1 MPAQE
6 TGSAYYALRVFNP
19 CLRFGILRWRVS
31 RETTRGEICRFRDIR
46 LATNLKQPQ
55 TISNN
60 LKKTQTISN
69 NLEQPLPTQPLDHIR
84 GKNRH
89 RRSVDVLRC
98 KGPPF
103 VMTNSGCTVRDY
115 SCMQMTSNA
124 SQDDGSW
131 PRQDLHYISIHYPG
145 PRPCT
150 TQMNSFFTSQRN
162 LICSWWGCCQLCS
175 RNCISSLNNE
185 KLHNFST
192 PPLGRARPECTD
204 GLSGRRRRRD
214 RWRWIRAS
222 TQ

>member
-1 MPAQE
+1 MRSADSE
-6 TGSAYYALRVFNP
+6 TSGWPPISN
-19 CLRFGILRWRVS
+19 
-31 RETTRGEICRFRDIR
+31 
-46 LATNLKQPQ
+46 NLKQSQTISNNLKKPQ

-145 PRPCT
+145 PPT
-150 TQMNSFFTSQRN
+150 MHNPN
-162 LICSWWGCCQLCS
+162 ELIFYQPAQSYLFLVVVLPTLFAQLHF
-175 RNCISSLNNE
+175 LAE
-185 KLHNFST
+185 
-192 PPLGRARPECTD
+192 
-204 GLSGRRRRRD
+204 
-214 RWRWIRAS
+214 
-222 TQ
+222 

>member
-1 MPAQE
+1 MRSADSE
-6 TGSAYYALRVFNP
+6 TSGWPPISN
-19 CLRFGILRWRVS
+19 
-31 RETTRGEICRFRDIR
+31 
-46 LATNLKQPQ
+46 NLKQSQTISNNPKKPQ

-84 GKNRH
+84 GKNPH

-98 KGPPF
+98 EGLKCAPDDRFRLNVFSHFLYFIPLSNCASRICSCRTSPPF

-150 TQMNSFFTSQRN
+150 TQMNSFFTGQRN
-162 LICSWWGCCQLCS
+162 LICSWWWCGQLCS

-192 PPLGRARPECTD
+192 PAPPLG
-204 GLSGRRRRRD
+204 
-214 RWRWIRAS
+214 
-222 TQ
+222 